1 MRGHRAHVAL
11 TLIAAAIAAAG
22 GTAPLRAQTVT
33 SPYIETNPNVTVDL
47 SVLNGLGGSAGTMPG
62 YAPPMPSPGAY
73 PTPDVT
79 PGAPTDIPAFLVRP
93 DAPRYAAPPPAVQA
107 LIQGRSGGAPSTSG
121 AAVPRATSPTPAPTL
136 RAPAPQRAT
145 PQRAAPPPASTGS
158 TASAPKPMTP
168 KPQPEQTASA
178 APTPPPPPPA
188 PSANTAARA
197 APAAPPPPAPPQPT
211 RTASVAPPPPP
222 PPAPTQEAAKPV
234 SAPAAP
240 AAAPAPKPS
249 AQSAGGDTTRIA
261 FPDGQSQ
268 LPGDAAAKLDPVIA
282 KLKQDSGLRLQ
293 LMAYANGD
301 QDGANKARRLS
312 LSRALAVR
320 AYLIDNEIAS
330 TRMDVRALGNRP
342 DDGPA
347 DRVDLVV
354 INR

>member
-11 TLIAAAIAAAG
+11 TLIAAAIAATG
-22 GTAPLRAQTVT
+22 GAAPLWAQTVT

-47 SVLNGLGGSAGTMPG
+47 SVLDGYGGSAGTMPG

-73 PTPDVT
+73 PTPGVT
-79 PGAPTDIPAFLVRP
+79 TGAPNNVPAFLVRP

-107 LIQGRSGGAPSTSG
+107 LIQGRSGSAPSTSV
-121 AAVPRATSPTPAPTL
+121 AAVPRSSSPTPAPTL
-136 RAPAPQRAT
+136 RAPAPRPTSAAAAT
-145 PQRAAPPPASTGS
+145 SSAVPKPI
-158 TASAPKPMTP
+158 APKPE
-168 KPQPEQTASA
+168 PQRTASA

-188 PSANTAARA
+188 PSSNSAAKA
-197 APAAPPPPAPPQPT
+197 APVAPPPPALPEPT
-211 RTASVAPPPPP
+211 KSASAAPPPP
-222 PPAPTQEAAKPV
+222 PPAPPKKEVAKPV
-234 SAPAAP
+234 SAPVAATSAP
-240 AAAPAPKPS
+240 AAQPS
-249 AQSAGGDTTRIA
+249 DQSASGDTTRIA
-261 FPDGQSQ
+261 FPNGQSQ
-268 LPGDAAAKLDPVIA
+268 LPGDADAKLDPVIA

-320 AYLIDNEIAS
+320 AYLIDNDIAS
-330 TRMDVRALGNRP
+330 TRMDVRALGNRA